1 MLLSIIYFHVEAKE
15 EKVREAKSRSSHSF
29 LLFYVYG
36 GACEGKTRRMSPLS
50 NPFPFTPSH
59 ILQCSSILPFP
70 TLLYPFFSESHPTFK
85 RFYFFSHSLFPH
97 LTPKSYYILPSPSL
111 SLPHSHSFTLILSFI
126 TLASFCPQHVLL
138 ILLVLF
144 SFPLL
149 IFTVHSSLSPSSP
162 LTTPLLPVLP
172 ASHHSPLFSRL
183 YVATSLT
190 MAPGWRGRESQ
201 AEREGEGREG

>member
-97 LTPKSYYILPSPSL
+97 LTPKSYYILRSPHSLFLTLTPSPSF
-111 SLPHSHSFTLILSFI
+111 SH
-126 TLASFCPQHVLL
+126 
-138 ILLVLF
+138 
-144 SFPLL
+144 
-149 IFTVHSSLSPSSP
+149 SSP
-162 LTTPLLPVLP
+162 LPPPAHSTFSSFFSFYFHSLSSFSPCTPLSLLP
-172 ASHHSPLFSRL
+172 PL
-183 YVATSLT
+183 
-190 MAPGWRGRESQ
+190 
-201 AEREGEGREG
+201 